1 MSIRIVHPRHIVVDS
16 QFTPI
21 ILALGWLRQNNVS
34 TRPAWGTQ
42 RDPFSKSQK
51 QNETN
56 KNEVNYQD
64 RMGIIQSD

>member
-1 MSIRIVHPRHIVVDS
+1 M
-16 QFTPI
+16 
-21 ILALGWLRQNNVS
+21 S

-42 RDPFSKSQK
+42 RDPFLKITK

-64 RMGIIQSD
+64 RMGIIPSD